1 MPSTMSMVSATLVL
15 QRTTNLSAMICL
27 QIIPGSGWGL
37 FMKALSLALLCVG
50 LSGCIADEVGG
61 VYMLTEVVD
70 DLPSAKNHGKEVFF
84 QAGDTW
90 RAWSSEAWLDIEPKE
105 GKSGRNGIVIMTAQP
120 NHTKGRRSATVTIAS
135 GGKQQQLT
143 VWQRNDYALF
153 DPKEYVVD
161 AEGGK
166 VQMTFSSNVSKDS
179 LLIMYYPQEWFAF
192 VEDSSKKTRVA
203 DWDGK
208 VKTLLVQPNTEE
220 MEREVFFLLMLSGAR
235 RIDYQVLDTA
245 WVRQPGLP

>member
-1 MPSTMSMVSATLVL
+1 MKRSRWCLVFGTVL
-15 QRTTNLSAMICL
+15 LLVGCL
-27 QIIPGSGWGL
+27 
-37 FMKALSLALLCVG
+37 
-50 LSGCIADEVGG
+50 ADEVGG
-61 VYMLTEVVD
+61 VYLVSEGAGEM
-70 DLPSAKNHGKEVFF
+70 PSAKDFGTEVFF

-90 RAWSSEAWLDIEPKE
+90 RAWSSAPWLSIDPKE
-105 GKSGRNGIVIMTAQP
+105 GKSGRNGIVMRTVEA
-120 NHTKGRRSATVTIAS
+120 NHTKTRRMATVTIES
-135 GGKQQQLT
+135 GGKQQLLT

-161 AEGGK
+161 AEGGE

-192 VEDSSKKTRVA
+192 VEDSSKNTRVA

-208 VKTLLVQPNTEE
+208 IKTLLVQPNTEE
-220 MEREVFFLLMLSGAR
+220 MEREAFFLLVLSGAR

-245 WVRQPGLP
+245 WVRQWGCEK